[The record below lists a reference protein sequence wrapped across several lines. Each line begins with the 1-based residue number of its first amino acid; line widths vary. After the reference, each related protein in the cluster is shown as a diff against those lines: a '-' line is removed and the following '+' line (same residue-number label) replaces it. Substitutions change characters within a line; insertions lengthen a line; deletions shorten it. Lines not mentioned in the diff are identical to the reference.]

1 MPIMPQP
8 AWETFFEKAVRD
20 SLKPETRV
28 LDIGAGLRADD
39 TRGNRVDKKRAWIK
53 PLLTQVRYDVLDP
66 VDTYKPDIVGDL
78 QAMPIDEAFY
88 DSVICLAVL
97 EHVPRPWDGV
107 REMLRVLRPGGF
119 LFLYVPFLAPYH
131 AEPGYYSD
139 FWRFTDEGIKALLY
153 EFDDVQLVPVRGPV
167 ETLAHLL
174 PRPIHNK
181 FFLWL
186 GRRLDGFRKA
196 SGKQASGFYVTARK
210 PA

>member
-1 MPIMPQP
+1 MPIMSQP
-8 AWETFFEKAVRD
+8 AWEIFFEKAVQD
-20 SLKPETRV
+20 SLKPDTRV
-28 LDIGAGLRADD
+28 LDIGAGLRVDE
-39 TRGNRVDKKRAWIK
+39 TRGNRVDKRRDWIK
-53 PLLTQVRYDVLDP
+53 PLLAKVRYEVLDP

-78 QAMPIDEAFY
+78 QAMPIADAAY

-107 REMLRVLRPGGF
+107 REMLRVLKPGGF

-139 FWRFTDEGIKALLY
+139 YWRFTDEGVRAILNDFK
-153 EFDDVQLVPVRGPV
+153 DVRFSPVRGPV

-186 GRRLDGFRKA
+186 GRCLDRARKS
-196 SGKQASGFYVTARK
+196 SGKQASGFYATARK
-210 PA
+210 PS

>member
-1 MPIMPQP
+1 MNTPWDI
-8 AWETFFEKAVRD
+8 FFENAAKAALVPD
-20 SLKPETRV
+20 TRV
-28 LDIGAGLRADD
+28 LDIGAGLRADPS
-39 TRGNRVDKKRAWIK
+39 RGNRVDPKRAWIK
-53 PLLTQVRYDVLDP
+53 PLLERVRYDVLDP

-78 QAMPIDEAFY
+78 QAMPVDDAFY

-107 REMLRVLRPGGF
+107 KEMLRVLKPGGF

-139 FWRFTDEGIKALLY
+139 FWRFTDEGIKTLLY
-153 EFDDVQLVPVRGPV
+153 EFDEVRLVPVRGPV

-174 PRPIHNK
+174 PRPIHNA
-181 FFLWL
+181 FFLRL
-186 GRRLDGFRKA
+186 GRRFDSIRKA

>member
-1 MPIMPQP
+1 MPTMPQP
-8 AWETFFEKAVRD
+8 AWESFFEKAVRE
-20 SLKPETRV
+20 SLQSGTRV

-53 PLLTQVRYDVLDP
+53 PLFKDLRYDVLDP

-78 QAMPIDEAFY
+78 QAMPIDDSFY
-88 DSVICLAVL
+88 DAVICLAVL

-107 REMLRVLRPGGF
+107 KEMFRVLKPGGL

-153 EFDDVQLVPVRGPV
+153 EFDEVQLVAVRGPV

-186 GRRLDGFRKA
+186 GRHLDRVRKG
-196 SGKQASGFYVTARK
+196 SGKQASGFYVTARR
-210 PA
+210 PT